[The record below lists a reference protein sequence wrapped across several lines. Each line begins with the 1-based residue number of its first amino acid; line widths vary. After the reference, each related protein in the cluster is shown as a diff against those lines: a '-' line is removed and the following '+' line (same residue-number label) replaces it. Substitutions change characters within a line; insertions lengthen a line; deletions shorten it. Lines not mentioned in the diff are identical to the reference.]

1 MKGLTSEEINLRISE
16 GKVNIDTSVKNKTYK
31 QIILSNI
38 FTLFNI
44 INLILGLL
52 ILLTGNVKNLTFL
65 GVAFFNTIIS
75 MIQEIRSKSILDKLS
90 LLNVRKVCVVR
101 NNNEEEINVNDI
113 VIDDVVKYKLGNQIV
128 VDGTIIEGY
137 LEVDESLLTGESE
150 HILKRVGDKLLS
162 GSIVVSGTAY
172 AKTEAVSSECYINK
186 ISKEAKYFKK
196 VQSEIM
202 STLNKIIKVI
212 SIIII
217 PLGIVFYLRQVSVQT
232 SNEAITSTVAALIGT
247 IPEGLVLL
255 TSTVLAIASI
265 RLAKK
270 NVLVQQLFCIEN
282 LARVDTI
289 CLDKTGTLT
298 TGNMKVEEVV
308 ILDNNYDIDRI
319 MKNINYNSIDSN
331 STSEALINY
340 FSKDDT
346 YTFINRIA
354 FSSDKKYSAY
364 EFSNSTYIL
373 GALEYINYDG
383 EIPNVDEYTK
393 KYRVLLLGCN
403 NSKIINNEIK
413 DSFKPLA
420 LILISDEIR
429 NNAIETINYIS
440 NQDVDIK
447 IISGDNKNTVCMI
460 ASKVGLTDI
469 RAIDMSTNDLN
480 IEDIVEEYNIFTR
493 VTPSMK
499 KEIIMALRNK
509 GHKVAMTGDGV
520 NDVLALKEADCS
532 ISLSS
537 GSDAARNVSEI
548 VLLDSDFKSIPN
560 IIGEGRRSINNLE
573 RSASLFL
580 TKTIYAF
587 VLALLFLF
595 INKDYPFI
603 PIQLTLINAITIG
616 IPSFVLALEPNYERV
631 KGKFINNIITK
642 SLPTATT
649 VVINVICILVL
660 SKIFDIDSGYTSTMC
675 VITVAIIGFVLLYK
689 ICSPFNYSRTILFG
703 FLILLFVICVSTM
716 HDLFELFL
724 PDPLHILFIV
734 ILCFIYIIMHNI
746 LTDFINKSINRVIK

>member
-1 MKGLTSEEINLRISE
+1 MKGLTREEINIRKSE
-16 GKVNIDTSVKNKTYK
+16 GKINIDSSVSTKNYK

-52 ILLTGNVKNLTFL
+52 ILLTGNIKNLTFL

-75 MIQEIRSKSILDKLS
+75 MIQEIRSKRIVDKLS
-90 LLNVRKVCVVR
+90 LLNSRKVCSIR
-101 NNNEEEINVNDI
+101 EDNEEYISIDEIVL
-113 VIDDVVKYKLGNQIV
+113 DDLLKYKLGNQIV
-128 VDGTIIEGY
+128 VDGTIIEGTI
-137 LEVDESLLTGESE
+137 EVDESLLTGESD
-150 HILKRVGDKLLS
+150 HILKKVGDKVLS
-162 GSIVVSGTAY
+162 GSIVVSGCAY
-172 AKTEAVSSECYINK
+172 VKTEAVSSDCYINK
-186 ISKEAKYFKK
+186 ISKEAKYLKK

-202 STLNKIIKVI
+202 TTLNRIIKII
-212 SIIII
+212 SIVII
-217 PLGIVFYLRQVSVQT
+217 PLGIIFYLRQVSVQT
-232 SNEAITSTVAALIGT
+232 PNEAITSTVAALIGT

-308 ILDNNYDIDRI
+308 ILNNSFDIDLI

-331 STSEALINY
+331 STSAALINY

-346 YTFINRIA
+346 YNFVNRIP
-354 FSSDKKYSAY
+354 FSSDKKYSVY
-364 EFSNSTYIL
+364 EFEDNTYII
-373 GALEYINYDG
+373 GALEFVDYRG
-383 EIPNVDEYTK
+383 EIPNIDEYTN
-393 KYRVLLLGCN
+393 KYRVLLLGANKNKIVN
-403 NSKIINNEIK
+403 NNVKGK
-413 DSFKPLA
+413 FYPLA
-420 LILISDEIR
+420 LILINDEIR
-429 NNAIETINYIS
+429 NNAIDTLNYIN

-460 ASKVGLTDI
+460 ANKVGITNI
-469 RAIDMSTNDLN
+469 KAIDMSTNTMRID
-480 IEDIVEEYNIFTR
+480 DIVEEYNIFAR
-493 VTPSMK
+493 VTPDEK
-499 KEIIMALRNK
+499 KELVLALKRL

-532 ISLSS
+532 IAMAS

-548 VLLDSDFKSIPN
+548 VLLDSDFKSIPD

-631 KGKFINNIITK
+631 KGKFVNNIITK
-642 SLPTATT
+642 SLPTALT
-649 VVINVICILVL
+649 VVINIIFILIL
-660 SKIFDIDSGYTSTMC
+660 SKVFNIDSQYTSTMC

-689 ICSPFNYSRTILFG
+689 ICTPFNYSRIILFG
-703 FLILLFVICVSTM
+703 FLILLFGICVSTM

-724 PDPLHILFIV
+724 PDPLHILFLI
-734 ILCFIYIIMHNI
+734 ILCFIYVIMHNL
-746 LTDFINKSINRVIK
+746 LTDFINKRINRVIK

>member
-1 MKGLTSEEINLRISE
+1 MKGLTREEINLRISE
-16 GKVNIDTSVKNKTYK
+16 GKINIDSSVKTKSFK

-52 ILLTGNVKNLTFL
+52 ILLTGNIKNLTFL

-75 MIQEIRSKSILDKLS
+75 MIQEIRAKHIVDKLS
-90 LLNVRKVCVVR
+90 LLNSQKVCSIR
-101 NNNEEEINVNDI
+101 DEKEEYISINDI
-113 VIDDVVKYKLGNQIV
+113 VLDDVLKYKLGNQIV
-128 VDGTIIEGY
+128 VDGTIIEGSI
-137 LEVDESLLTGESE
+137 EVDESLLTGESD
-150 HILKRVGDKLLS
+150 HILKCVGDKLLS

-172 AKTEAVSSECYINK
+172 VKTDAVSSDCYINK
-186 ISKEAKYFKK
+186 ISKEAKYLKK

-202 STLNKIIKVI
+202 VTLNRIIKVI
-212 SIIII
+212 SIVII

-232 SNEAITSTVAALIGT
+232 PNEAITSTVAALIGT

-265 RLAKK
+265 RLARK

-331 STSEALINY
+331 NTSQALINY
-340 FSKDDT
+340 FDKDDT
-346 YTFINRIA
+346 YNFINRVP

-364 EFSNSTYIL
+364 EFSDNTYIL
-373 GALEYINYDG
+373 GALEYINYSG
-383 EIPNVDEYTK
+383 EIPNIEEYTK
-393 KYRVLLLGCN
+393 KYRVLLLG
-403 NSKIINNEIK
+403 INNNKLVDNQAIGK
-413 DSFKPLA
+413 FKPLA

-429 NNAIETINYIS
+429 NNAIDTLNYLNS
-440 NQDVDIK
+440 ENVDIK
-447 IISGDNKNTVCMI
+447 IISGDNINTVCMI
-460 ASKVGLTDI
+460 ARKVGITDI
-469 RAIDMSTNDLN
+469 KAIDMSTNNKN
-480 IEDIVEEYNIFTR
+480 IKDIVEEYNIFTR
-493 VTPSMK
+493 VTPDMK
-499 KEIIMALRNK
+499 KEIIIALK
-509 GHKVAMTGDGV
+509 ELGHKVAMTGDGV

-532 ISLSS
+532 IAMSN

-548 VLLDSDFKSIPN
+548 VLLDSDFKSIPH

-642 SLPTATT
+642 SLPTALT
-649 VVINVICILVL
+649 VIINILFILIL
-660 SKIFDIDSGYTSTMC
+660 SKIFNIGSQYTSTMC

-689 ICSPFNYSRTILFG
+689 ICTPFNYSRIILFV

-724 PDPLHILFIV
+724 PDPLHILFLV
-734 ILCFIYIIMHNI
+734 ILCFIYLIMHNL
-746 LTDFINKSINRVIK
+746 LTDFINKRINRVIK

>member
-1 MKGLTSEEINLRISE
+1 MKGLTREEINIRKSE
-16 GKVNIDTSVKNKTYK
+16 GKINIDSSISTKNYK

-52 ILLTGNVKNLTFL
+52 ILLTGNIKNLTFL

-75 MIQEIRSKSILDKLS
+75 MIQEIRSKRIVDKLS
-90 LLNVRKVCVVR
+90 LLNSRKVCSIR
-101 NNNEEEINVNDI
+101 EDNEEYISIDEIVL
-113 VIDDVVKYKLGNQIV
+113 DDLLKYKLGNQIV
-128 VDGTIIEGY
+128 VDGTIIEGTI
-137 LEVDESLLTGESE
+137 EVDESLLTGESD
-150 HILKRVGDKLLS
+150 HILKKVGDKVLS
-162 GSIVVSGTAY
+162 GSIVVSGCAY
-172 AKTEAVSSECYINK
+172 VKTEAVSSDCYINK
-186 ISKEAKYFKK
+186 ISKEAKYLKK

-202 STLNKIIKVI
+202 TTLNRIIKII
-212 SIIII
+212 SIVII
-217 PLGIVFYLRQVSVQT
+217 PLGIIFYLRQVSVQT
-232 SNEAITSTVAALIGT
+232 PNEAITSTVAALIGT

-308 ILDNNYDIDRI
+308 ILNNSFDIDLI

-331 STSEALINY
+331 STSAALINY

-346 YTFINRIA
+346 YNFVNRIP
-354 FSSDKKYSAY
+354 FSSDKKYSVY
-364 EFSNSTYIL
+364 EFEDNTYII
-373 GALEYINYDG
+373 GALEFVDYRG
-383 EIPNVDEYTK
+383 EIPNIDEYTN
-393 KYRVLLLGCN
+393 KYRVLLLGANKNKIVN
-403 NSKIINNEIK
+403 NNVKGK
-413 DSFKPLA
+413 FYPLA
-420 LILISDEIR
+420 LILINDEIR
-429 NNAIETINYIS
+429 NNAIDTLNYIN

-460 ASKVGLTDI
+460 ANKVGITNI
-469 RAIDMSTNDLN
+469 KAIDMSTNTMRID
-480 IEDIVEEYNIFTR
+480 DIVEEYNIFAR
-493 VTPSMK
+493 VTPDEK
-499 KEIIMALRNK
+499 KELVLALKRL

-532 ISLSS
+532 IAMAS

-548 VLLDSDFKSIPN
+548 VLLDSDFKSIPD

-631 KGKFINNIITK
+631 KGKFVNNIITK
-642 SLPTATT
+642 SLPTALT
-649 VVINVICILVL
+649 VVINIIFILIL
-660 SKIFDIDSGYTSTMC
+660 SKVFNIDSQYTSTMC

-689 ICSPFNYSRTILFG
+689 ICTPFNYSRIILFG
-703 FLILLFVICVSTM
+703 FLILLFGICVSTM

-724 PDPLHILFIV
+724 PDPLHILFLI
-734 ILCFIYIIMHNI
+734 ILCFIYVIMHNL
-746 LTDFINKSINRVIK
+746 LTEFINKRINRVIK

>member
-1 MKGLTSEEINLRISE
+1 MKGLTREEINIRKEE
-16 GKVNIDTSVKNKTYK
+16 GKVNIDSSVSTKNYK

-52 ILLTGNVKNLTFL
+52 ILLTGNIKNLTFL

-75 MIQEIRSKSILDKLS
+75 MIQEIRSKRIVDKLS
-90 LLNVRKVCVVR
+90 LLNSRKVCSIR
-101 NNNEEEINVNDI
+101 DEQEEYIPIDEIVL
-113 VIDDVVKYKLGNQIV
+113 DDVLKYKLGNQIV
-128 VDGTIIEGY
+128 VDGTIIDGVV
-137 LEVDESLLTGESE
+137 EVDESLLTGESD
-150 HILKRVGDKLLS
+150 HILKKVGDKVLS
-162 GSIVVSGTAY
+162 GSIVVSGCAY
-172 AKTEAVSSECYINK
+172 VKTEAISSDCYINK

-202 STLNKIIKVI
+202 TTLNRIIKII
-212 SIIII
+212 SIVII
-217 PLGIVFYLRQVSVQT
+217 PLGIIFYLKQVSVQT
-232 SNEAITSTVAALIGT
+232 PNEAITGTVAALIGT

-265 RLAKK
+265 RLARK

-308 ILDNNYDIDRI
+308 VLNSSFDIDII

-331 STSEALINY
+331 STSAALINY

-346 YTFINRIA
+346 YNFVNRIP
-354 FSSDKKYSAY
+354 FSSDKKYSVY
-364 EFSNSTYIL
+364 EFDDNTYII
-373 GALEYINYDG
+373 GALEFVDYKG
-383 EIPNVDEYTK
+383 QIPNIEEYTS
-393 KYRVLLLGCN
+393 KYRVLLLGASKNKIVN
-403 NSKIINNEIK
+403 NNIK
-413 DSFKPLA
+413 GKFYPLA

-429 NNAIETINYIS
+429 NNAIDTLNYIN

-447 IISGDNKNTVCMI
+447 IISGDNINTVCMI
-460 ASKVGLTDI
+460 ANKVGITNI
-469 RAIDMSTNDLN
+469 NAIDMSTNN
-480 IEDIVEEYNIFTR
+480 MKIEDIVEEYNIFSR
-493 VTPSMK
+493 VTPEQK
-499 KEIIMALRNK
+499 KELVLSLKRL

-532 ISLSS
+532 IAMAS

-548 VLLDSDFKSIPN
+548 VLLDSDFKSIPD

-616 IPSFVLALEPNYERV
+616 LPSFVLALEPNYERV

-642 SLPTATT
+642 SLPTALT
-649 VVINVICILVL
+649 VVINIIFILII
-660 SKIFDIDSGYTSTMC
+660 SKVFNIGTQYTSTMC

-689 ICSPFNYSRTILFG
+689 ICTPFNYSRIILFG
-703 FLILLFVICVSTM
+703 FLILLFGICVSTM

-724 PDPLHILFIV
+724 PDPLHILFVV
-734 ILCFIYIIMHNI
+734 ILCFIYLIMHNL
-746 LTDFINKSINRVIK
+746 LTEFINKRINRVIK

>member
-1 MKGLTSEEINLRISE
+1 MKGLTREKINIRKSE
-16 GKVNIDTSVKNKTYK
+16 GKISIDSSVSTKNYK

-52 ILLTGNVKNLTFL
+52 ILLTGNIKNLTFL

-75 MIQEIRSKSILDKLS
+75 MIQEIRSKRIVDKLS
-90 LLNVRKVCVVR
+90 LLNSRKVCSIR
-101 NNNEEEINVNDI
+101 EDNEEYISIDEIVL
-113 VIDDVVKYKLGNQIV
+113 DDLLKYKLGNQIV
-128 VDGTIIEGY
+128 VDGTIIEGTI
-137 LEVDESLLTGESE
+137 EVDESLLTGESD
-150 HILKRVGDKLLS
+150 HILKKVGDKVLS
-162 GSIVVSGTAY
+162 GSIVVSGCAY
-172 AKTEAVSSECYINK
+172 VKTEAVSSDCYINK
-186 ISKEAKYFKK
+186 ISKEAKYLKK

-202 STLNKIIKVI
+202 TTLNRIIKII
-212 SIIII
+212 SIVII
-217 PLGIVFYLRQVSVQT
+217 PLGIIFYLRQVSVQT
-232 SNEAITSTVAALIGT
+232 PNEAITSTVAALIGT

-308 ILDNNYDIDRI
+308 ILNNSFDIDLI

-331 STSEALINY
+331 STSAALINY

-346 YTFINRIA
+346 YNFVNRIP
-354 FSSDKKYSAY
+354 FSSDKKYSVY
-364 EFSNSTYIL
+364 EFEDNTYII
-373 GALEYINYDG
+373 GALEFVDYRG
-383 EIPNVDEYTK
+383 EIPNIDEYTN
-393 KYRVLLLGCN
+393 KYRVLLLGANKNKIVN
-403 NSKIINNEIK
+403 NSVKGK
-413 DSFKPLA
+413 FYPLA
-420 LILISDEIR
+420 LILINDEIR
-429 NNAIETINYIS
+429 NNAIDTLNYIN

-460 ASKVGLTDI
+460 ANKVGITNI
-469 RAIDMSTNDLN
+469 KAIDMSSNTMRID
-480 IEDIVEEYNIFTR
+480 DIVEEYNIFAR
-493 VTPSMK
+493 VTPDEK
-499 KEIIMALRNK
+499 KELVLALKRL

-532 ISLSS
+532 IAMAS

-548 VLLDSDFKSIPN
+548 VLLDSDFKSIPD

-631 KGKFINNIITK
+631 KGKFVNNIITK
-642 SLPTATT
+642 SLPTALT
-649 VVINVICILVL
+649 VVINIIFILIL
-660 SKIFDIDSGYTSTMC
+660 SKVFNIDSQYTSTMC

-689 ICSPFNYSRTILFG
+689 ICTPFNYSRIILFG
-703 FLILLFVICVSTM
+703 FLILLFGICVSTM

-724 PDPLHILFIV
+724 PDPLHILFLI
-734 ILCFIYIIMHNI
+734 ILCFIYVIMHNL
-746 LTDFINKSINRVIK
+746 LTDFINKRINRVIK

>member
-1 MKGLTSEEINLRISE
+1 MKGLTREEINLRISE
-16 GKVNIDTSVKNKTYK
+16 GKINIDSSVKTKSFK

-52 ILLTGNVKNLTFL
+52 ILLTGNIKNLTFL

-75 MIQEIRSKSILDKLS
+75 MIQEIRAKHIVDKLS
-90 LLNVRKVCVVR
+90 LLNSQKVCSIR
-101 NNNEEEINVNDI
+101 EEKEEYIAVNDI
-113 VIDDVVKYKLGNQIV
+113 VIDDVLKYKLGNQIV
-128 VDGTIIEGY
+128 VDGTIIEGSI
-137 LEVDESLLTGESE
+137 EVDESLLTGESD

-172 AKTEAVSSECYINK
+172 VKTDAVSSDCYINK
-186 ISKEAKYFKK
+186 ISKEAKYLKK

-202 STLNKIIKVI
+202 VTLNRIIKVI
-212 SIIII
+212 SIVII

-232 SNEAITSTVAALIGT
+232 PNEAITSTVAALIGT

-265 RLAKK
+265 RLARK

-331 STSEALINY
+331 NTSQALINY
-340 FSKDDT
+340 FDKDDT
-346 YTFINRIA
+346 YNFINTVP

-364 EFSNSTYIL
+364 EFSDNTYIL
-373 GALEYINYDG
+373 GALEYINYSG
-383 EIPNVDEYTK
+383 EIPNIEEYTK
-393 KYRVLLLGCN
+393 KYRVLLLG
-403 NSKIINNEIK
+403 INNNKLVDNQAIGK
-413 DSFKPLA
+413 FKPLA

-429 NNAIETINYIS
+429 NNAIDTLNYLNS
-440 NQDVDIK
+440 EDVDIK
-447 IISGDNKNTVCMI
+447 IISGDNINTVCMI
-460 ASKVGLTDI
+460 ARKVGITDI
-469 RAIDMSTNDLN
+469 KAIDMSTNNKN
-480 IEDIVEEYNIFTR
+480 IKDIVEEYNIFTR
-493 VTPSMK
+493 VTPDMK
-499 KEIIMALRNK
+499 KEIIIALK
-509 GHKVAMTGDGV
+509 ELGHKVAMTGDGV

-532 ISLSS
+532 IAMSN

-548 VLLDSDFKSIPN
+548 VLLDSDFKSIPH

-642 SLPTATT
+642 SLPTALT
-649 VVINVICILVL
+649 VIINILFILIL
-660 SKIFDIDSGYTSTMC
+660 SKIFNIGSQYTSTMC

-689 ICSPFNYSRTILFG
+689 ICTPFNYSRIILFG

-724 PDPLHILFIV
+724 PDPLHILFLV
-734 ILCFIYIIMHNI
+734 ILCFIYLIMHNL
-746 LTDFINKSINRVIK
+746 LTDFINKRINRVIK

>member
-1 MKGLTSEEINLRISE
+1 MKGLTREEVNSRISE
-16 GKVNIDTSVKNKTYK
+16 GKVNVDSTVKTKSFK

-44 INLILGLL
+44 INLILGFL
-52 ILLTGNVKNLTFL
+52 ILLTGNIKNLTFL

-75 MIQEIRSKSILDKLS
+75 MIQEIRSKHIVDKLS
-90 LLNVRKVCVVR
+90 LLNRCKVCTIR
-101 NNNEEEINVNDI
+101 DNKEEYISINDI
-113 VIDDVVKYKLGNQIV
+113 VIDDVIKYKLGNQIV
-128 VDGTIIEGY
+128 VDGTIIGGY
-137 LEVDESLLTGESE
+137 VEVDESLLTGESD
-150 HILKRVGDKLLS
+150 HILKKVGDKLLS
-162 GSIVVSGTAY
+162 GSIVVSGLAY
-172 AKTEAVSSECYINK
+172 VKTDLISSECYINK
-186 ISKEAKYFKK
+186 ISREAKYLKK

-202 STLNKIIKVI
+202 TTLNKIIKII
-212 SIIII
+212 SIVII
-217 PLGIVFYLRQVSVQT
+217 PLGIIFYLRQVSVQT
-232 SNEAITSTVAALIGT
+232 PNEAITSTVAALIGT

-308 ILDNNYDIDRI
+308 ILNNSYDIDRI
-319 MKNINYNSIDSN
+319 MKNINYNSVDSN
-331 STSEALINY
+331 NTSEALINY
-340 FSKDDT
+340 FDKDDT
-346 YTFINRIA
+346 YNFINRIP
-354 FSSDKKYSAY
+354 FSSDKKYSVY
-364 EFSNSTYIL
+364 EFSDSTYIL
-373 GALEYINYDG
+373 GALEYIEYSGD
-383 EIPNVDEYTK
+383 IPNIEEYTN
-393 KYRVLLLGCN
+393 KYRVLLLGVN
-403 NSKIINNEIK
+403 NHKIK
-413 DSFKPLA
+413 DNKVKGKFKPLA

-429 NNAIETINYIS
+429 NNAYETLNYIN

-447 IISGDNKNTVCMI
+447 IISGDNLNTVCMI
-460 ASKVGLTDI
+460 ASRVGITDI
-469 RAIDMSTNDLN
+469 RAIDMSKNT
-480 IEDIVEEYNIFTR
+480 IDIDNVVEEYNIFTR
-493 VTPSMK
+493 VTPEEK
-499 KEIIMALRNK
+499 KKLIIALKNK

-532 ISLSS
+532 IAMAS

-548 VLLDSDFKSIPN
+548 VLLDSDFKSIPD

-616 IPSFVLALEPNYERV
+616 IPSFVLALEPNYDRV

-642 SLPTATT
+642 SLPTALT
-649 VVINVICILVL
+649 VIINIIFILIL
-660 SKIFDIDSGYTSTMC
+660 SKVFDIESGYTSTMC

-689 ICSPFNYSRTILFG
+689 ICTPFNYSRIILFG
-703 FLILLFVICVSTM
+703 FLILLFVLCVSTM
-716 HDLFELFL
+716 HELFELFL
-724 PDPLHILFIV
+724 PDPLHILFLV
-734 ILCFIYIIMHNI
+734 ILCFVYFIMHNL
-746 LTDFINKSINRVIK
+746 LTEFINKRINRVIK